1 MAPSTDKWIFCVR
14 RWIQVWSEK
23 PWRDFHCVQKT
34 LIVRCATDAV
44 LCIFVYMTNMHRQHI
59 KKLYSCVSMW
69 RSELYLCKYDNEDS
83 SHSGFFFLGE
93 ISPKIEIIDSKFQKL
108 SDFVILED
116 FKHQKKERGKKLW
129 DFCTWFSVHSQE
141 YKRMINN
148 L

>member
-1 MAPSTDKWIFCVR
+1 MAPSTNKWIFCVR

-23 PWRDFHCVQKT
+23 PWSDFHCVQKT
-34 LIVRCATDAV
+34 LIVRCVTHVV
-44 LCIFVYMTNMHRQHI
+44 LYIFVYMTNMHRQHI
-59 KKLYSCVSMW
+59 KNIYSCLSMW

-83 SHSGFFFLGE
+83 SHSGFYFFWRNLAKNWNYKF
-93 ISPKIEIIDSKFQKL
+93 KIHKL

-116 FKHQKKERGKKLW
+116 FKHQKRGGKKLQ

-141 YKRMINN
+141 YKTMINN